1 MKKITWEDMD
11 FICLIEYGDTFM
23 NFWVYEIVGHEQNF
37 FGKFNIPIYEKKGVD
52 SSVDTTKKLG
62 DAETYMDGT
71 IKWDGCSHVYFG
83 EEGYIHICGGRKW
96 RSHIEVCKR
105 LFDLAAQYFNEEHQK
120 EYFYKEFNAID
131 HD

>member
-1 MKKITWEDMD
+1 M
-11 FICLIEYGDTFM
+11 ICKECKAPLEYHYGA
-23 NFWVYEIVGHEQNF
+23 H
-37 FGKFNIPIYEKKGVD
+37 D
-52 SSVDTTKKLG
+52 SQ
-62 DAETYMDGT
+62 
-71 IKWDGCSHVYFG
+71 WDGCSHVYFG